1 MSIPEHQ
8 SPAQKPASGAHAAE
22 APGEDLK
29 ESLSGRSGVLQR
41 VWAQG
46 EGKVGTVLT
55 LLVVLVA
62 LFGPLLAKAVT
73 GYAPTEFA
81 DRPFMTSGLFGTDE
95 LGRSVASRFLA
106 GGLLLL
112 VYSLS
117 ATLIGMVLG
126 ALLGMVAGYAGG
138 KTDAVIMR
146 LNDVL
151 LAFPQL
157 VLALLAIVV
166 FGSNGLVLVLVIG
179 LTHMPRIARVA
190 RAATLNVAGE
200 DYIRVADLYAVPRWR
215 ILLREIFPNITG
227 PLSVEAGLRLT
238 YSIGAIA
245 SLSFLG
251 VGMQP
256 PAADW
261 GLMINENRIALS
273 VQPWGVILP
282 VIAIAVLTIGT
293 NLLADALA
301 RATASTNV
309 G

>member
-1 MSIPEHQ
+1 MSTMAQTPE
-8 SPAQKPASGAHAAE
+8 GAPQDVGA
-22 APGEDLK
+22 DTK
-29 ESLSGRSGVLQR
+29 ESASRPVGILRR
-41 VWAQG
+41 VWAQS
-46 EGKVGTVLT
+46 EGKVGIVLT

-62 LFGPLLAKAVT
+62 LLGPLLAQTLT
-73 GYAPTEFA
+73 GYAPTAFA
-81 DRPFMTSGLFGTDE
+81 DRPFMRSGVFGTDD

-112 VYSLS
+112 AYSAA
-117 ATLIGMVLG
+117 ATLVGLVLG

-138 KTDAVIMR
+138 RTDSVVMR
-146 LNDVL
+146 LNDIL

-166 FGSNGLVLVLVIG
+166 FGSNGWVLVTVIG

-190 RAATLNVAGE
+190 RSATLNVTNE
-200 DYIRVADLYAVPRWR
+200 DYVRAAEMYAVPRLR
-215 ILLREIFPNITG
+215 ILAREIFPNITG

-293 NLLADALA
+293 NLLADAIA
-301 RATASTNV
+301 RATATTNV
-309 G
+309 E